1 MAETALERTDP
12 ASDEVAEAV
21 VGQASAPRRAAIV
34 SGEAWAESLDSPD
47 NANVRTDR
55 IKRIGPETA
64 EEHGELLSMVHVEQ
78 VRQVGWEG
86 DGLVGRHAG
95 HPDLGESDPAV
106 AEVPL
111 RVALTG
117 GHDLDIEE

>member
-1 MAETALERTDP
+1 MGRKPGFAGQSERPVPGQDQG
-12 ASDEVAEAV
+12 AVEVLLA
-21 VGQASAPRRAAIV
+21 
-34 SGEAWAESLDSPD
+34 
-47 NANVRTDR
+47 VRTDR
-55 IKRIGPETA
+55 IKWIGPETG
-64 EEHGELLSMVHVEQ
+64 EEYGELLSVVRVKQ

-86 DGLVGRHAG
+86 DGLVRRHAG

-117 GHDLDIEE
+117 GHDLDVEE